1 LPVPHAGNPIAG
13 KMSNVLW
20 LRGMM
25 NKRKPLVTCLNIA
38 TQQRQIILIKQAV
51 SEDFSD
57 SSRHRPMVRF
67 VQAAQIF
74 DQKLSEHFAQ
84 RCRTFLQNNKHI
96 HCLFY
101 NLT

>member
-25 NKRKPLVTCLNIA
+25 SKRKPLVTCLNIA

-51 SEDFSD
+51 SDDFRGLSGP
-57 SSRHRPMVRF
+57 RPVVRF
-67 VQAAQIF
+67 VQTEENFQRKMANY
-74 DQKLSEHFAQ
+74 FAQ